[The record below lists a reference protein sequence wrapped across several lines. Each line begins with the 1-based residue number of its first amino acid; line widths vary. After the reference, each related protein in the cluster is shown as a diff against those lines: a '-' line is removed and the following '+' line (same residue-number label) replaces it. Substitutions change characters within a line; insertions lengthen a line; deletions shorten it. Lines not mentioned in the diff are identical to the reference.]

1 MNHQTLY
8 LKYRPQKLEEV
19 IGQEEIVKLFGN
31 VLQTSK
37 IGHAYLFSGGRG
49 TGKTSIA
56 RIIAKELGTND
67 EDIYEIDAASN
78 RGIDEI
84 RLLREGVS
92 TRPFSSRYKIYI
104 IDEAHMLTIQ
114 AANALLK
121 TLEEPPS
128 HAIFILATTDPQK
141 LPKTIL
147 SRCQVLD
154 FKKASIISIKEL
166 VNKVAKK
173 ENIEI
178 SDDSIDY
185 IARVADGSYRDALS
199 FLEKVLSVHGT
210 KNITLAS
217 MGNSDDKNIDL
228 LAVNILKFLSSGD
241 ISATLGIVSQR
252 ESIAALNTL
261 KSLVDSIRNLLL
273 LKFDT
278 NNNFKNKI
286 QQEKSEEYI
295 SILSDILPKNKN
307 TLTSK
312 DLLSAIEHYTLAAK
326 NENFSKSI
334 LESYIFSFEKND

>member
-295 SILSDILPKNKN
+295 SILSDILSKNKN